1 MFGFVKPFVP
11 ELKVKEHEYY
21 RSIYCGLCR
30 SMRKHT
36 GGASAFTLSYDMVF
50 FALVRLALSDDPH
63 VKIRRRRCF
72 LHPLKKRPMAD
83 DRAEIEYTAR
93 VSALLA
99 KAKCEDG
106 IRDEKGAKRL
116 FYKAARRFLR
126 RTCRKADMKE
136 AEKTVEASMRA
147 LWALED
153 EKCPSP
159 DRAADEFG
167 KLLATLG
174 SGGLDGS
181 RAATAYEIF
190 LHTGRFV
197 YLADAA
203 SDYADD
209 VKKGRY
215 NPFACSFGEEDEA
228 RRFFA
233 QELGGILTLELAATE
248 KALALVELSEM
259 PMTEA
264 CIMNVIRYGMTEEIA
279 KIEKSYGR
287 KTDEERSV

>member
-36 GGASAFTLSYDMVF
+36 GGTSALTLSYDMVF
-50 FALVRLALSDDPH
+50 FALVRLALGDDH
-63 VKIRRRRCF
+63 HIVLRRRRCF
-72 LHPLKKRPMAD
+72 LHPFRRRSMAD
-83 DRAEIEYTAR
+83 DRAEISYTAR
-93 VSALLA
+93 ISALLA

-116 FYKAARRFLR
+116 FYKTAKRFLR
-126 RTCRKADMKE
+126 RSCRKADLKE
-136 AEKTVEASMRA
+136 AEEAVAVSMRS

-167 KLLATLG
+167 KLLALLG
-174 SGGLDGS
+174 SGGLDGA
-181 RAATAYEIF
+181 RAATAKEIF
-190 LHTGRFV
+190 LHVGRFV
-197 YLADAA
+197 YLIDAA
-203 SDYADD
+203 SDYSDD

-215 NPFACSFGEEDEA
+215 NPFIYAFDGQKQASA
-228 RRFFA
+228 FFA
-233 QELGGILTLELAATE
+233 EELGKLLTLELSAAE
-248 KALALVELSEM
+248 KALDLIDTSEV

-264 CIMNVIRYGMTEEIA
+264 CIRNILRFGMTAEITKMEKQSKEEP
-279 KIEKSYGR
+279 R
-287 KTDEERSV
+287 